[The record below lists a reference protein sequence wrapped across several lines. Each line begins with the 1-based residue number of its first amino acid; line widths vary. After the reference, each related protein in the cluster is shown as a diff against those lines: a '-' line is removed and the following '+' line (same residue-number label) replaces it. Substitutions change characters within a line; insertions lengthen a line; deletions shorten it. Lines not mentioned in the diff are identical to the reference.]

1 MKFIDH
7 AIKEHIK
14 ILNLQN
20 REIKKKIS
28 QISKLIILAIKNKKK
43 ILVAGNGGSAADA
56 QHLSTELTVRLKYN
70 RDALPC
76 IALTTDTSA
85 LTAIGNDFNFE
96 KIFSRQ
102 IEAIGQ
108 NDDIFIAISTSGNS
122 KNIINSLKIAKKK
135 KLFCIGL
142 LGNKGGKAL
151 NYCDES
157 FVVKSSDP
165 SRVQEIHIIFYQLF
179 CAVIEKEFK

>member
-1 MKFIDH
+1 MT
-7 AIKEHIK
+7 AIEND
-14 ILNLQN
+14 LNF
-20 REIKKKIS
+20 KKI
-28 QISKLIILAIKNKKK
+28 
-43 ILVAGNGGSAADA
+43 
-56 QHLSTELTVRLKYN
+56 
-70 RDALPC
+70 
-76 IALTTDTSA
+76 
-85 LTAIGNDFNFE
+85 FN
-96 KIFSRQ
+96 RQ
-102 IEAIGQ
+102 IEVVGQ
-108 NDDIFIAISTSGNS
+108 NDDIFIVILTGGNS
-122 KNIINSLKIAKKK
+122 KNIINALKIAKKK